1 MDRGTWWLCPQGH
14 KELDTAKQ
22 QDAHAQRDQKD
33 TTRPGSIE
41 TEGMCAPQIQRNMY
55 VIFFGKDI
63 KECEV
68 NQINA

>member
-1 MDRGTWWLCPQGH
+1 MVHRVTKSWTPL
-14 KELDTAKQ
+14 KQ
-22 QDAHAQRDQKD
+22 QDTHAQRDQKD
-33 TTRPGSIE
+33 ITRPGSIE

-55 VIFFGKDI
+55 MIFFGKDI